1 MDGGIVFIDKEPGM
15 TSRKVDNVLG
25 HLFHTRKVGHLG
37 TLDPFA
43 TGLLIVGINNG
54 NKALRFALDEEKE
67 YEAVLVLGK
76 KTSAG
81 DPTGEIVDSQEVP
94 ALKEG
99 QVKSAVE
106 ALINEKSQIPPMTSA
121 IKINGQALYEL
132 AHKGEEVERAARP
145 IAVYKSELLWFK
157 DNKVA
162 FRVLVSKGTY
172 IRTLGET
179 LAEHLGT
186 IGYLESLR
194 RTKIGPFCVENAAK
208 VGDIDESK
216 LVDPLVV
223 LDHMEQIEVDQSTL
237 IKVNNGVKLHLG
249 DNHGD
254 LVLLTHKGEA
264 IAVYE
269 KDGNI
274 YACLRGLR

>member
-1 MDGGIVFIDKEPGM
+1 MNGGIVFIDKEAGM
-15 TSRKVDNVLG
+15 TSRKVDNILG
-25 HLFHTRKVGHLG
+25 RLFHTRKVGHLG

-43 TGLLIVGINNG
+43 TGLLIVGVNNG

-76 KTSAG
+76 KTSTG
-81 DPTGEIVDSQEVP
+81 DPTGEIIESQEIPTLDEDKVREAVS
-94 ALKEG
+94 AL
-99 QVKSAVE
+99 V
-106 ALINEKSQIPPMTSA
+106 NEKSQIPPMTSA

-132 AHKGEEVERAARP
+132 AHKGQEIEREPRP
-145 IAVYKSELLWFK
+145 IAIYKSELLWFK
-157 DNKVA
+157 DDKVA

-179 LAEHLGT
+179 LAERLGT
-186 IGYLESLR
+186 VGHLESLR
-194 RTKIGPFCVENAAK
+194 RTKIGPFDVENAAK

-223 LDHMEQIEVDQSTL
+223 LDHMEQIEVDEATL
-237 IKVNNGVKLHLG
+237 IKVNNGVKLNLG
-249 DNHGD
+249 LNHGD
-254 LVLLTHKGEA
+254 LVLLTHKNEA

>member
-1 MDGGIVFIDKEPGM
+1 MDGGIVFIDKEAGM
-15 TSRKVDNVLG
+15 TSRKVDNTLG

-43 TGLLIVGINNG
+43 TGLLIVGVNNG

-76 KTSAG
+76 KTSTG
-81 DPTGEIVDSQEVP
+81 DPTGEIIESQEVP
-94 ALKEG
+94 TLDEDKVREAVSAL
-99 QVKSAVE
+99 V
-106 ALINEKSQIPPMTSA
+106 NEKSQIPPMTSA

-132 AHKGEEVERAARP
+132 AHKGQEIEREPRP
-145 IAVYKSELLWFK
+145 IAIYKSELLWFK

-179 LAEHLGT
+179 LAERLGT
-186 IGYLESLR
+186 VGHLESLR
-194 RTKIGPFCVENAAK
+194 RTKIGPFSVENAAK

-216 LVDPLVV
+216 LLDPLVV
-223 LDHMEQIEVDQSTL
+223 LDHMEQIEVDEATL
-237 IKVNNGVKLHLG
+237 IKVNNGVKLNLG
-249 DNHGD
+249 LNHGD
-254 LVLLTHKGEA
+254 LVLLTHNREA

>member
-1 MDGGIVFIDKEPGM
+1 MNGGIVFIDKEAGM
-15 TSRKVDNVLG
+15 TSRKVDNILG

-43 TGLLIVGINNG
+43 TGLLIVGVNNG

-76 KTSAG
+76 KTSTG
-81 DPTGEIVDSQEVP
+81 DPTGEIIESQEVP
-94 ALKEG
+94 TLDENE
-99 QVKSAVE
+99 VREAVSS
-106 ALINEKSQIPPMTSA
+106 LVNEKSQIPPMTSA

-132 AHKGEEVERAARP
+132 AHKGQEIEREPRP
-145 IAVYKSELLWFK
+145 IAIYKSELLWFK

-179 LAEHLGT
+179 LAKRLGT
-186 IGYLESLR
+186 VGHLESLR
-194 RTKIGPFCVENAAK
+194 RTKIGPFDVENAAK

-223 LDHMEQIEVDQSTL
+223 LDHMEQIEVDEATL
-237 IKVNNGVKLHLG
+237 IKVNNGVKLNLG
-249 DNHGD
+249 LNHGD
-254 LVLLTHKGEA
+254 LVLLTHKNEA